1 MARLDTLLEWA
12 AQNPN
17 APDMVIAREM
27 QRIGVSPQEAA
38 SAFGLDPGEAAAR
51 YEAAQ
56 ANWNN
61 IPEPGKGVA
70 NDEQAAAFF
79 YQAQRDGASN
89 DQMARVMRDYGVT
102 PAQAARVTNIPVEE
116 VTNAYRA
123 SIQNLDSQASEEL
136 AQNRSAIGL
145 EGAFDTRMRGL
156 EAALS
161 GLQEGLGQA
170 RTDLTGY
177 TDRGLEAL
185 QAGLGGAR
193 TDLTGAEQRAQEQ
206 LAAGFGRA
214 EGMFDPYRQ
223 AGTDALGMQAALS
236 GARGQ
241 EAFNQAYQESPY
253 IQFLQ
258 EQGER
263 GALRNAAATGGL
275 GGGNVLKELS
285 RFNQGLAGQGLQ
297 QQIGNLGALSGQGM
311 GATGAAAN
319 LASAGGQAQAGLT
332 SNLGAQLAGLSQ
344 LGGTSGLG
352 AYTNLGSQLG
362 NIGVTG
368 GTTAANMA
376 YGTGTDLA
384 NMQFTAGRDLA
395 NQIANSQ
402 VQLANLASGQGQGIS
417 NIYGTQGGNLAN
429 LLTGYGGANAQ
440 LLQQL
445 ANALAASGQQASGQ
459 AAGLSGIPG
468 VQNTEGIM
476 GNIANTASGVGT
488 AITAFSDARLK
499 ENIQLLGTTEG
510 GYNLYSWDWK
520 EEFKDLVGDKPRAG
534 VLAQELLETNPEAVL
549 VDEETGYYKVDYSK
563 VN

>member
-56 ANWNN
+56 ANWQN
-61 IPEPGKGVA
+61 IPKPGKGVA

-116 VTNAYRA
+116 VTKAYRA
-123 SIQNLDSQASEEL
+123 SIQNLDSQAEQQ
-136 AQNRSAIGL
+136 AQQNRGAIGL

-170 RTDLTGY
+170 RTDLTSY
-177 TDRGLEAL
+177 TDKGLEAL
-185 QAGLGGAR
+185 ESGLGAAR
-193 TDLTGAEQRAQEQ
+193 TDLTGQEQIAQEQ
-206 LAAGFGRA
+206 LASAFGRA
-214 EGMFDPYRQ
+214 EGMFDPYRT
-223 AGTDALGMQAALS
+223 AGTDALAQQAALS

-253 IQFLQ
+253 IQFLR

-263 GALRNAAATGGL
+263 STLRNAAATGGL
-275 GGGNVLKELS
+275 GGGNVQKELT
-285 RFNQGLAGQGLQ
+285 RFGQGLAGQGLQ
-297 QQIGNLGALSGQGM
+297 QQIQNLGALSGQGM

-319 LASAGGQAQAGLT
+319 LASAGGQAQAGLS

-352 AYTNLGSQLG
+352 AYTNLGANLG
-362 NIGVTG
+362 NLGTLG
-368 GTTAANMA
+368 GTTAAQMA
-376 YGTGTDLA
+376 YGTGQDLG
-384 NMQFTAGRDLA
+384 NMQFRAGQDLA

-402 VQLANLASGQGQGIS
+402 VQLANLASGQGQGLS
-417 NIYGTQGGNLAN
+417 NIFGTQAGNLSN
-429 LLTGYGGANAQ
+429 LLTGYGGTNAQ
-440 LLQQL
+440 LIQQL
-445 ANALAASGQQASGQ
+445 ANALAGSGQQAAGQ
-459 AAGLSGIPG
+459 AAGLASIPG
-468 VQNTEGIM
+468 SQQTQGII
-476 GNIANTASGVGT
+476 GNIANAAGGIGT
-488 AITAFSDARLK
+488 AITAFSDIRMK
-499 ENIQLLGTTEG
+499 ENIQRVGKTESGT
-510 GYNLYSWDWK
+510 NLYAWSWK
-520 EEFKDLVGDKPRAG
+520 PEYRDLVDADMGMG
-534 VLAQELLETNPEAVL
+534 VIAQEVMETNPEAVS
-549 VDEETGYYKVDYSK
+549 VDDETGFYKVDYSK
-563 VN
+563 V